1 MRIDFIILKNYRP
14 YLDEKIVFSNDEKHK
29 NFTIIQG
36 ANGVGKSSLLNAI
49 TWCLYDEEIDLKT
62 DQKGLPI
69 FNTEAFENLKK
80 NQILEVKV
88 EIQMID
94 KEGLK
99 HNFIRTIKYRKGG
112 DGIEEIVP
120 DVSSNFQYETGF
132 MQTFPSSICE
142 LQLLST
148 LSQISVFP
156 GFIFA
161 LLLLQSNW
169 G

>member
-49 TWCLYDEEIDLKT
+49 TWWLYDEEIDLKT

-99 HNFIRTIKYRKGG
+99 HNFIRTIKYRKGE
-112 DGIEEIVP
+112 DMIEEIVP
-120 DVSSNFQYETGF
+120 DVSSKEKDGSTFQYFRQEGN
-132 MQTFPSSICE
+132 QSK
-142 LQLLST
+142 LLDNPKFFIE
-148 LSQISVFP
+148 QI
-156 GFIFA
+156 
-161 LLLLQSNW
+161 
-169 G
+169 